1 MSDVPQF
8 GLASNPANGI
18 NNIPLNDSSN
28 SGVKPDEL
36 ISLLKEIAA
45 DPNSAKSYK
54 DRLEDIYSRISPEN
68 ESIKNDV
75 SVIINSLYHA
85 SNPRKVTK
93 DPQTGKPDKGPKELS
108 INLIN
113 KLKEKYPEKVEEMP
127 NSKVAYNHRVA
138 QKKKK
143 KTRGNPFR
151 VLMGKVG
158 KLLDHGVEK
167 KDIVR
172 YLAKSN
178 YWTNETIEKA
188 VDLVKDYNKKK
199 KRKEEASA
207 DNNIRTASL
216 ELYETTPDFTKM
228 STAELI
234 TRVLFLSSVLNTSKS
249 DNSGKE
255 PIKDGAKAQLKAIK
269 AAIKARG
276 FDDEELQML
285 GLGLK
290 EDA

>member
-18 NNIPLNDSSN
+18 NNIPLNESSD

-36 ISLLKEIAA
+36 ISLLDEIVAN
-45 DPNSAKSYK
+45 PNSAKSYK
-54 DRLEDIYSRISPEN
+54 DKLEDIYSRISTEN

-75 SVIINSLYHA
+75 SVLINSLYHA

-113 KLKEKYPEKVEEMP
+113 KLKEKYSEKVEEMP
-127 NSKVAYNHRVA
+127 NSREAYNHRVA

-167 KDIVR
+167 KDITR

-199 KRKEEASA
+199 KRKEASV
-207 DNNIRTASL
+207 DSNTRTASL

-234 TRVLFLSSVLNTSKS
+234 TRVLFLDSVLNTSKS
-249 DNSGKE
+249 HNSGKE

-269 AAIKARG
+269 AAIVARG

>member
-1 MSDVPQF
+1 
-8 GLASNPANGI
+8 
-18 NNIPLNDSSN
+18 
-28 SGVKPDEL
+28 
-36 ISLLKEIAA
+36 
-45 DPNSAKSYK
+45 
-54 DRLEDIYSRISPEN
+54 
-68 ESIKNDV
+68 
-75 SVIINSLYHA
+75 
-85 SNPRKVTK
+85 
-93 DPQTGKPDKGPKELS
+93 
-108 INLIN
+108 
-113 KLKEKYPEKVEEMP
+113 
-127 NSKVAYNHRVA
+127 
-138 QKKKK
+138 
-143 KTRGNPFR
+143 
-151 VLMGKVG
+151 MGKVG

-167 KDIVR
+167 KDITR

-199 KRKEEASA
+199 KRKEASV
-207 DNNIRTASL
+207 DSNTRTASL

-234 TRVLFLSSVLNTSKS
+234 TRVLFLDSVLNTSKS
-249 DNSGKE
+249 HNSGKE

-269 AAIKARG
+269 AAIVARG

>member
-18 NNIPLNDSSN
+18 NNIPLNESSD

-36 ISLLKEIAA
+36 ISLLNEIVA

-54 DRLEDIYSRISPEN
+54 DKLEDIYSRISTEN

-75 SVIINSLYHA
+75 SVLINSLYHA

-113 KLKEKYPEKVEEMP
+113 KLKEKYSEKVEEMP
-127 NSKVAYNHRVA
+127 NSREAYNHRVA

-167 KDIVR
+167 KDITR

-199 KRKEEASA
+199 KRKEASV
-207 DNNIRTASL
+207 DSNTRTASL

-234 TRVLFLSSVLNTSKS
+234 TRVLFLDSVLNTSKS
-249 DNSGKE
+249 HNSGKE
-255 PIKDGAKAQLKAIK
+255 PIKDGAKAQLKDIK
-269 AAIKARG
+269 AAIVARG

>member
-18 NNIPLNDSSN
+18 NNIPLNESSD

-36 ISLLKEIAA
+36 ISLLDEIVAN
-45 DPNSAKSYK
+45 PNSAKSYK
-54 DRLEDIYSRISPEN
+54 DKLEDIYSRISTEN

-75 SVIINSLYHA
+75 SVLINSLYHA

-113 KLKEKYPEKVEEMP
+113 KLKEKYSEKVEEMP
-127 NSKVAYNHRVA
+127 NSREAYNHRVA

-167 KDIVR
+167 KDITR

-199 KRKEEASA
+199 KRKEASV
-207 DNNIRTASL
+207 DSNTRTASL

-234 TRVLFLSSVLNTSKS
+234 TRVLFLDSVLNTSKS
-249 DNSGKE
+249 HNSGKE

-269 AAIKARG
+269 AAIVARG

-290 EDA
+290 KDA

>member
-18 NNIPLNDSSN
+18 NNIPLNESSD

-36 ISLLKEIAA
+36 ISLLDEIVAN
-45 DPNSAKSYK
+45 PNSAKSYK
-54 DRLEDIYSRISPEN
+54 DKLEDIYSRISTEN

-75 SVIINSLYHA
+75 SVLINSLYHA

-113 KLKEKYPEKVEEMP
+113 KLKEKYSEKVEEMP
-127 NSKVAYNHRVA
+127 NSREAYNHRVA

-167 KDIVR
+167 KDITR

-199 KRKEEASA
+199 KRKEASV
-207 DNNIRTASL
+207 DSNTRTASL

-234 TRVLFLSSVLNTSKS
+234 TRVLFLDSVLNTSKS
-249 DNSGKE
+249 HNSGKE

-269 AAIKARG
+269 AAIIARG

>member
-18 NNIPLNDSSN
+18 NNIPLNESSD

-36 ISLLKEIAA
+36 ISLLNEIVAN
-45 DPNSAKSYK
+45 PNSAKSYK
-54 DRLEDIYSRISPEN
+54 DKLEDIYSRISTEN

-75 SVIINSLYHA
+75 SVLINSLYHA

-113 KLKEKYPEKVEEMP
+113 KLKEKYSEKVEEMP
-127 NSKVAYNHRVA
+127 NSREAYNHRVA

-167 KDIVR
+167 KDITR

-199 KRKEEASA
+199 KRKEASV
-207 DNNIRTASL
+207 DSNTRTASL

-234 TRVLFLSSVLNTSKS
+234 TRVLFLDSVLNTSKS
-249 DNSGKE
+249 HNSGKE

-269 AAIKARG
+269 AAIVARG

>member
-18 NNIPLNDSSN
+18 NNIPLNETGDN
-28 SGVKPDEL
+28 GVKPDEL
-36 ISLLKEIAA
+36 ISLLNEITRN
-45 DPNSAKSYK
+45 PNDAKSYK
-54 DRLEDIYSRISPEN
+54 DRLEDIYSRISTEN
-68 ESIKNDV
+68 ESVKNDV

-113 KLKEKYPEKVEEMP
+113 KLKEKYSEKVEEMP
-127 NSKVAYNHRVA
+127 NSREAYNHRVA

-167 KDIVR
+167 KDITR

-199 KRKEEASA
+199 KRKEASV
-207 DNNIRTASL
+207 DINTRTASL

-234 TRVLFLSSVLNTSKS
+234 TRVLFLDSVLNTSKS
-249 DNSGKE
+249 HNSGKE

-269 AAIKARG
+269 AAIVARG

>member
-18 NNIPLNDSSN
+18 NNIPLNESSD

-36 ISLLKEIAA
+36 ISLLNEIVA

-54 DRLEDIYSRISPEN
+54 DKLEDIYSRISTEN

-75 SVIINSLYHA
+75 SVLINSLYHA

-113 KLKEKYPEKVEEMP
+113 KLKEKYSEKVEEMP
-127 NSKVAYNHRVA
+127 NSREAYNHRVA

-167 KDIVR
+167 KDITR

-199 KRKEEASA
+199 KRKEASV
-207 DNNIRTASL
+207 DSNTRTASL

-234 TRVLFLSSVLNTSKS
+234 TRVLFLDSVLNTSKS
-249 DNSGKE
+249 HNSGKE

-269 AAIKARG
+269 AAIIARG

-290 EDA
+290 KDA

>member
-18 NNIPLNDSSN
+18 NNIPLNESSN

-36 ISLLKEIAA
+36 ISLLDEIVAN
-45 DPNSAKSYK
+45 PNSAKSYK
-54 DRLEDIYSRISPEN
+54 DKLEDIYSRISTEN

-75 SVIINSLYHA
+75 SVLINSLYHA

-113 KLKEKYPEKVEEMP
+113 KLKEKYSEKVEEMP
-127 NSKVAYNHRVA
+127 NSREAYNHRVA

-167 KDIVR
+167 KDITR

-199 KRKEEASA
+199 KRKEASV
-207 DNNIRTASL
+207 DSNTRTASL

-234 TRVLFLSSVLNTSKS
+234 TRVLFLDSVLNTSKS
-249 DNSGKE
+249 HNSGKE

-269 AAIKARG
+269 AAIIARG

-290 EDA
+290 KDA

>member
-18 NNIPLNDSSN
+18 NNIPLNESSN

-36 ISLLKEIAA
+36 ISLLDEIVAS
-45 DPNSAKSYK
+45 PSSAKSYK
-54 DRLEDIYSRISPEN
+54 DKLEDIYSRISTEN

-75 SVIINSLYHA
+75 SVLINSLYHA

-113 KLKEKYPEKVEEMP
+113 KLKEKYSEKVEEMP
-127 NSKVAYNHRVA
+127 NSREAYNHRVA

-167 KDIVR
+167 KDITR

-199 KRKEEASA
+199 KRKEASV
-207 DNNIRTASL
+207 DSNTRTASL

-234 TRVLFLSSVLNTSKS
+234 TRVLFLDSVLNTSKS
-249 DNSGKE
+249 HNSGKE

-269 AAIKARG
+269 AAIIARG

>member
-18 NNIPLNDSSN
+18 NNIPLNESSN

-36 ISLLKEIAA
+36 ISLLDEIVAN
-45 DPNSAKSYK
+45 PNSAKSYK
-54 DRLEDIYSRISPEN
+54 DKLEDIYSRISTEN
-68 ESIKNDV
+68 ESVKNDV
-75 SVIINSLYHA
+75 SVLINSLYHA

-113 KLKEKYPEKVEEMP
+113 KLKEKYSEKVEEMP
-127 NSKVAYNHRVA
+127 NSREAYNHRVA

-167 KDIVR
+167 KDITR

-199 KRKEEASA
+199 KRKEASV
-207 DNNIRTASL
+207 DSNTRTASL

-234 TRVLFLSSVLNTSKS
+234 TRVLFLDSVLNTSKS
-249 DNSGKE
+249 HNSGKE

-269 AAIKARG
+269 AAIIARG

-290 EDA
+290 KDA